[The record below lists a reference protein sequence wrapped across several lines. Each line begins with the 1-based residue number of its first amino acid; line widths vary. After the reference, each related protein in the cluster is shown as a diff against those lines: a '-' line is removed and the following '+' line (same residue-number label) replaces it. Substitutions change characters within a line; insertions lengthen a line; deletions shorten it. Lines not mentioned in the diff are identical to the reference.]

1 MFGALPRSFLIILVS
16 VMVVACLNV
25 GRSGNDDESL
35 SEKTDLNINE
45 TVQHAANI
53 KPTPTSTP
61 RPTPVTVRTAHR
73 VEPAVD
79 FGLKLFTGE
88 EIQLSEFIGSVVVL
102 NFWASWCPPC
112 IDEMPSFETIYQEY
126 KDAGVLFVG
135 VAVSDTETRAG
146 SLANQLGI
154 TYPLGLDPGHIA
166 TVYHVTTMP
175 TTFFID
181 RDGNVSR
188 KLQGVVNEGALR
200 FFLNSRIN

>member
-1 MFGALPRSFLIILVS
+1 MFGVVPRSFLIIFLS
-16 VMVVACLNV
+16 VLVVACVDLE
-25 GRSGNDDESL
+25 RSSTDDESVPV
-35 SEKTDLNINE
+35 KTDINTGE
-45 TVQHAANI
+45 TVQHAVNI
-53 KPTPTSTP
+53 EPTPTSTP
-61 RPTPVTVRTAHR
+61 RPTPVTVRTAHK

-126 KDAGVLFVG
+126 KDEGVLFVG

-154 TYPLGLDPGHIA
+154 TYPLGLDPGHIS

-181 RDGNVSR
+181 RDGNISR
-188 KLQGVVNEGALR
+188 KLQGAVNEGALR